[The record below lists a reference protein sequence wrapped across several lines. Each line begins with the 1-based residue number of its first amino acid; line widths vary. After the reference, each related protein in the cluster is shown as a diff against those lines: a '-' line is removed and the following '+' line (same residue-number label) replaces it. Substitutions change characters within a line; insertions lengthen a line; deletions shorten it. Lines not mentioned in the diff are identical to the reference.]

1 MLPLHSFLMYTSQ
14 WFIQSQGDAI
24 KLNFSTRQLNPTWV
38 VCKLNLLEPYSLHSK
53 GGSALATYFC
63 HSDRNSQM
71 HVEQKLNFFK
81 VHLTSST
88 WHEEWI
94 LFGNFFC
101 YQIKIEVL
109 TACDMLASSPT
120 LFSKAFPCLL
130 SSGGTVING
139 IGIGILFGQWQLL
152 SPHVNFL
159 YQISCIWQV
168 LRAWKC
174 NSIDEI

>member
-1 MLPLHSFLMYTSQ
+1 MKTVKTQELFTRPFIIVLWLKSNTVFYLWMMSNIKIEGTRFSVVTWKRALFNAFFAFLCTSQ

-94 LFGNFFC
+94 LFRNFYFFAT
-101 YQIKIEVL
+101 K
-109 TACDMLASSPT
+109 
-120 LFSKAFPCLL
+120 SK
-130 SSGGTVING
+130 
-139 IGIGILFGQWQLL
+139 
-152 SPHVNFL
+152 
-159 YQISCIWQV
+159 
-168 LRAWKC
+168 
-174 NSIDEI
+174 